1 MGKIALV
8 ILTISMV
15 SVVKPASA
23 QTRHN
28 NYNDPNATCMAPF
41 CARYYTTRYN
51 RYNAT
56 RYNNDNNYNDPNATC
71 MAPPFCSRYFG
82 KSEAK

>member
-1 MGKIALV
+1 MRNIALV

-15 SVVKPASA
+15 SVVKPVSA

-28 NYNDPNATCMAPF
+28 NHNDPNATCMAPF
-41 CARYYTTRYN
+41 CARYHPTRYN

-56 RYNNDNNYNDPNATC
+56 R
-71 MAPPFCSRYFG
+71 
-82 KSEAK
+82 

>member
-1 MGKIALV
+1 MRNIALV

-15 SVVKPASA
+15 SVVKPVSA

-28 NYNDPNATCMAPF
+28 NHIDPNATCMAPF
-41 CARYYTTRYN
+41 CARYHPTRYN

-82 KSEAK
+82 NSEAK